1 MPKNKR
7 VLIPIIVIVV
17 ISAVGLVWYF
27 SQGNGASAGG
37 SIPASGTVEA
47 VQVAIAPEMSGRVV
61 EVLAEKGA
69 SVQAGD
75 PLLRLDDT
83 LLQSQRQLAD
93 AGLESARANLVAS
106 QSGLEVAQAALQAAE
121 TGLQIAQSN
130 SEAELLVA
138 QQSLEKLNENAQV
151 VWTEAQRAV
160 AAANQ
165 AVRDATYQLDN
176 FTVPTYQEKLSAEQ
190 AVVEMKKLLDVAR
203 AAFEPYRN
211 EDSGNNT
218 REDLKEALD
227 EAQSDYDT
235 ALHRMQYEANLEQA
249 QARLEKAKQD
259 LVKVQDGPNQD
270 DVAALEARI
279 NAIKLA
285 PDQAKATVDQAKVG
299 VTQAQAKLDQAQTAV
314 EQAQAQLDLVE
325 TQIKKLVVYA
335 PSAGIVLSR
344 DVEPGEVAQAGAA
357 LLTLAQLD
365 RLNITVYVP
374 EDRYGQIK
382 LGDQATVTLDSFPG
396 KTFMAKVTFIAGQA
410 EFTPRNV
417 QTAEGR
423 RTTVFA
429 IELAVD
435 NPQGELKPGMPA
447 DVCFGCR

>member
-17 ISAVGLVWYF
+17 LAAVGLIWYF
-27 SQGNGASAGG
+27 SQGSGASAGG
-37 SIPASGTVEA
+37 SIQASGTVEA
-47 VQVAIAPEMSGRVV
+47 VQVAISPEMSGRVL

-69 SVQAGD
+69 SVQAGV
-75 PLLRLDDT
+75 PLLRLDDA
-83 LLQSQRQLAD
+83 LLQSQRQLALT
-93 AGLESARANLVAS
+93 GLESAKANLVTS

-121 TGLQIAQSN
+121 TGLQIAQSS

-138 QQSLEKLNENAQV
+138 QQSLNNLNENAQV
-151 VWTEAQRAV
+151 ARTEAQRAV
-160 AAANQ
+160 AVANQ

-176 FTVPTYQEKLSAEQ
+176 FTVPSNQEKFTAEQ
-190 AVVEMKKLLDVAR
+190 AIVEMKKLLDVAR

-218 REDLKEALD
+218 REDLKDALD
-227 EAQSDYDT
+227 QAQSDYDT
-235 ALHRMQYEANLEQA
+235 AVHRMQYEANLAQA
-249 QARLEKAKQD
+249 QARLAKAQQD
-259 LVKVQDGPNQD
+259 LGKVQNGPD
-270 DVAALEARI
+270 PEDIAALEARI
-279 NAIKLA
+279 NAIKMA
-285 PDQAKATVDQAKVG
+285 PDQASAAIDQAKVG
-299 VTQAQAKLDQAQTAV
+299 VTQAQAKLDQAQTGV
-314 EQAQAQLDLVE
+314 DQAQAQVDLVE

-344 DVEPGEVAQAGAA
+344 DVEPGEIIQAGAA
-357 LLTLAQLD
+357 VLTLAKLDQLT
-365 RLNITVYVP
+365 ITVYVP

-382 LGDQATVTLDSFPG
+382 LGDQAIVTLDSFPG
-396 KTFMAKVTFIAGQA
+396 QTFAAKVTFIADQA

-423 RTTVFA
+423 RTTVFS

-435 NPQGELKPGMPA
+435 NPQGDLKPGMPA

>member
-7 VLIPIIVIVV
+7 VLIPIIMIVV
-17 ISAVGLVWYF
+17 LSAVGLIWYF
-27 SQGNGASAGG
+27 SQGSGASAGG
-37 SIPASGTVEA
+37 AIQASGTVEA
-47 VQVAIAPEMSGRVV
+47 VQVAVAPEMSGRVV

-69 SVQAGD
+69 SIQAGE
-75 PLLRLDDT
+75 PLLRMDDA
-83 LLQSQRQLAD
+83 LLQAQRQLAVT
-93 AGLESARANLVAS
+93 GLESAKANLVTLH
-106 QSGLEVAQAALQAAE
+106 SGLEVAQAALGAAE

-138 QQSLEKLNENAQV
+138 QQSLENLNENAQV
-151 VWTEAQRAV
+151 ARTEAQRVV

-165 AVRDATYQLDN
+165 AVRDTTYQLDN
-176 FTVPTYQEKLSAEQ
+176 FTVPTYQQKLSTEQ
-190 AVVEMKKLLDVAR
+190 AIIEAKKLLDVAR

-235 ALHRMQYEANLEQA
+235 AVHRMQYESNLEQA
-249 QARLEKAKQD
+249 QARLAKAQQD
-259 LVKVQDGPNQD
+259 LAKVKNGPDPD

-279 NAIKLA
+279 NAIKMA
-285 PDQAKATVDQAKVG
+285 PDQASAAIDQAKVG
-299 VTQAQAKLDQAQTAV
+299 VTQAQAKLEQAQTAV
-314 EQAQAQLDLVE
+314 DQAQAQLDLVD

-335 PSAGIVLSR
+335 PSAGIILSR
-344 DVEPGEVAQAGAA
+344 DVEPGEIIQAGAPV
-357 LLTLAQLD
+357 LTLAQLD
-365 RLNITVYVP
+365 NLTITVYVP

-382 LGDQATVTLDSFPG
+382 LGDQATVKLDSFPG
-396 KTFMAKVTFIAGQA
+396 KTFVAKVTFIADQA

-429 IELAVD
+429 VELAVD
-435 NPQGELKPGMPA
+435 NPQGEMKPGMPA

>member
-17 ISAVGLVWYF
+17 VSAVGLIWYF
-27 SQGNGASAGG
+27 GQGSSSLAGG
-37 SIPASGTVEA
+37 SVQASGTVEA
-47 VQVAIAPEMSGRVV
+47 VEVAIASEMSGRVL

-69 SVQAGD
+69 AVQAGE

-83 LLQSQRQLAD
+83 LLQSQRQLAVT
-93 AGLESARANLVAS
+93 GRESAKANLVTS

-138 QQSLEKLNENAQV
+138 QQSLDNLNENATV
-151 VWTEAQRAV
+151 ARTEAQRVV

-176 FTVPTYQEKLSAEQ
+176 YTVPSNQ
-190 AVVEMKKLLDVAR
+190 ANMTATEAIVEMKKLLDVAR

-218 REDLKEALD
+218 REDLKDALD
-227 EAQSDYDT
+227 EAQSDYDS
-235 ALHRMQYEANLEQA
+235 AVHRLQYEANLEQA
-249 QARLEKAKQD
+249 QARLAKAHQD
-259 LVKVQDGPNQD
+259 LAKVQNGPNPD

-279 NAIKLA
+279 AAIKVA
-285 PDQAKATVDQAKVG
+285 PDQARAAVDQAKVG
-299 VTQAQAKLDQAQTAV
+299 ITQAQAKLEQAQTAV
-314 EQAQAQLDLVE
+314 DQAQAQLDLVD
-325 TQIKKLVVYA
+325 TQIKKMVIYA
-335 PSAGIVLSR
+335 PTSGIVLSR
-344 DVEPGEVAQAGAA
+344 GVEPGEVIQAGAA
-357 LLTLAQLD
+357 VLTLAQLD
-365 RLNITVYVP
+365 RPTITVYVP

-396 KTFMAKVTFIAGQA
+396 RTFLAKVRYIANQA

-417 QTAEGR
+417 QTSEGR

-429 IELAVD
+429 IELAID
-435 NPQGELKPGMPA
+435 NPKGELKPGMPA

>member
-17 ISAVGLVWYF
+17 ISAVGLIWYF
-27 SQGNGASAGG
+27 GQGSSSLAGG
-37 SIPASGTVEA
+37 SVQASGTVEA
-47 VQVAIAPEMSGRVV
+47 VEVAIASEMSGRVL

-69 SVQAGD
+69 AVQAGE

-83 LLQSQRQLAD
+83 LLQSQRQLAVT
-93 AGLESARANLVAS
+93 GRESAKANLVTS

-138 QQSLEKLNENAQV
+138 QQSLDNLDENATV
-151 VWTEAQRAV
+151 TRTEAQRAV

-176 FTVPTYQEKLSAEQ
+176 YTVPSNQ
-190 AVVEMKKLLDVAR
+190 ANMTATEAIVEMKKRLDVAR

-218 REDLKEALD
+218 REDLKDALD
-227 EAQSDYDT
+227 EAQSDYDS
-235 ALHRMQYEANLEQA
+235 AVHRLQYEANLEQA
-249 QARLEKAKQD
+249 QARLAKAQQD
-259 LVKVQDGPNQD
+259 LVKVQNGPNPD

-279 NAIKLA
+279 AAIKVA
-285 PDQAKATVDQAKVG
+285 PDQARAAIDQAKVG
-299 VTQAQAKLDQAQTAV
+299 ITQAQAKLEQAQSAV
-314 EQAQAQLDLVE
+314 DQAQAQLDLVD
-325 TQIKKLVVYA
+325 TQIKKMVIYA
-335 PSAGIVLSR
+335 PTTGIVLSR
-344 DVEPGEVAQAGAA
+344 DVEPGEVIQAGAA
-357 LLTLAQLD
+357 VLTLAQLD
-365 RLNITVYVP
+365 RPTITVYVP

-382 LGDQATVTLDSFPG
+382 LGDQATVRLDSFPG
-396 KTFMAKVTFIAGQA
+396 KTFLAKVRYIANQA

-417 QTAEGR
+417 QTSEGR

-429 IELAVD
+429 IELAID
-435 NPQGELKPGMPA
+435 NPKGELKPGMPA

>member
-17 ISAVGLVWYF
+17 LSAVGLVWYF

-37 SIPASGTVEA
+37 SIQASGTVEA
-47 VQVAIAPEMSGRVV
+47 VQVAIAPEMSGRVL

-69 SVQAGD
+69 SVQAGA
-75 PLLRLDDT
+75 PLLRLDDS
-83 LLQSQRQLAD
+83 LLQSQRQLAVT
-93 AGLESARANLVAS
+93 GLESAKANLVTS
-106 QSGLEVAQAALQAAE
+106 QSGLEVAQAALRAAE
-121 TGLQIAQSN
+121 TGLQIAQGN

-138 QQSLEKLNENAQV
+138 QQSLDNLNENAQV
-151 VWTEAQRAV
+151 ARTEAQRAV

-165 AVRDATYQLDN
+165 VVRDATYQLDN
-176 FTVPTYQEKLSAEQ
+176 FTIPSNQEKYTAEQ
-190 AVVEMKKLLDVAR
+190 AIVEMKKLLDVAR

-218 REDLKEALD
+218 REDLKDALD

-235 ALHRMQYEANLEQA
+235 AVHRMQYEANLAQA
-249 QARLEKAKQD
+249 QARLAKAQQD
-259 LVKVQDGPNQD
+259 LGKVQNGPNPD

-279 NAIKLA
+279 NAIKMA
-285 PDQAKATVDQAKVG
+285 PDQASAAIDQAKVG

-314 EQAQAQLDLVE
+314 DQAQAQVDLVD
-325 TQIKKLVVYA
+325 TQIKKMVVYS

-344 DVEPGEVAQAGAA
+344 DVEPGEIVQAGAA
-357 LLTLAQLD
+357 VLTLAQLD
-365 RLNITVYVP
+365 QLTITVYVP

-382 LGDQATVTLDSFPG
+382 LGDQATIALDSFPG
-396 KTFMAKVTFIAGQA
+396 KSFTGTVTFIASQA

-423 RTTVFA
+423 RTTVFS

-435 NPQGELKPGMPA
+435 NPEGDLKPGMPA

>member
-17 ISAVGLVWYF
+17 ISAVGLIWYF
-27 SQGNGASAGG
+27 GQGSSSLAGG
-37 SIPASGTVEA
+37 SVQASGTVEA
-47 VQVAIAPEMSGRVV
+47 VEVAIASEMSGRVL

-69 SVQAGD
+69 AVQAGE

-83 LLQSQRQLAD
+83 LLQSQRQLAVT
-93 AGLESARANLVAS
+93 GRESAKANLVTS

-138 QQSLEKLNENAQV
+138 QQSLDNLDENATV
-151 VWTEAQRAV
+151 TRTEAQRAV

-176 FTVPTYQEKLSAEQ
+176 YTVPSNQ
-190 AVVEMKKLLDVAR
+190 ANMTATEAIVEMKKRLDVAR

-218 REDLKEALD
+218 REDLKDALD
-227 EAQSDYDT
+227 EAQSDYDS
-235 ALHRMQYEANLEQA
+235 AVHRLQYEANMEQA
-249 QARLEKAKQD
+249 QARLAKAQQD
-259 LVKVQDGPNQD
+259 LVKVQNGPNPD

-279 NAIKLA
+279 AAIKVA
-285 PDQAKATVDQAKVG
+285 PDQARAAIDQAKVG
-299 VTQAQAKLDQAQTAV
+299 ITQAQAKLEQAQSAV
-314 EQAQAQLDLVE
+314 DQAQAQLDLVD
-325 TQIKKLVVYA
+325 TQIKKMVIYA
-335 PSAGIVLSR
+335 PTTGIVLSR
-344 DVEPGEVAQAGAA
+344 DVEPGEVIQAGAA
-357 LLTLAQLD
+357 VLTLAQLD
-365 RLNITVYVP
+365 RPTITVYVP

-396 KTFMAKVTFIAGQA
+396 KTFLAKVRYIANQA

-417 QTAEGR
+417 QTSEGR

-429 IELAVD
+429 IELAID
-435 NPQGELKPGMPA
+435 NPKGELKPGMPA

>member
-17 ISAVGLVWYF
+17 VSAVGLIWYF
-27 SQGNGASAGG
+27 GQGSSSLAGG
-37 SIPASGTVEA
+37 SVQASGTVEA
-47 VQVAIAPEMSGRVV
+47 VEVAIASEMSGRVL

-69 SVQAGD
+69 AVQAGE

-83 LLQSQRQLAD
+83 LLQSQRQLAVT
-93 AGLESARANLVAS
+93 GRESAKANLVTS

-138 QQSLEKLNENAQV
+138 QQSLDNLNENATV
-151 VWTEAQRAV
+151 ARTEAQRVV

-176 FTVPTYQEKLSAEQ
+176 YTVPSNQ
-190 AVVEMKKLLDVAR
+190 ANMTATEAIVEMKKLLDVAR

-218 REDLKEALD
+218 REDLKDALD
-227 EAQSDYDT
+227 EAQSDYDS
-235 ALHRMQYEANLEQA
+235 AVHRLQYEANLEQA
-249 QARLEKAKQD
+249 QARLAKAQQD
-259 LVKVQDGPNQD
+259 LAKVQNGPNPD

-279 NAIKLA
+279 AAIKVA
-285 PDQAKATVDQAKVG
+285 PDQARAAVDQAKVG
-299 VTQAQAKLDQAQTAV
+299 ITQAQAKLEQAQTAV
-314 EQAQAQLDLVE
+314 DQAQAQLDLVD
-325 TQIKKLVVYA
+325 TQIKKMVIYA
-335 PSAGIVLSR
+335 PTSGIVLSR
-344 DVEPGEVAQAGAA
+344 GVEPGEVIQAGAA
-357 LLTLAQLD
+357 VLTLAQLD
-365 RLNITVYVP
+365 RPTITVYVP

-396 KTFMAKVTFIAGQA
+396 RTFLAKVRYIANQA

-417 QTAEGR
+417 QTSEGR

-429 IELAVD
+429 IELAID
-435 NPQGELKPGMPA
+435 NPKGELKPGMPA

>member
-17 ISAVGLVWYF
+17 ISAVGLIWYF
-27 SQGNGASAGG
+27 GQGSRSLAGG
-37 SIPASGTVEA
+37 SVQASGTVEA
-47 VQVAIAPEMSGRVV
+47 VEVAIASEMSGRVL

-69 SVQAGD
+69 AVQAGE
-75 PLLRLDDT
+75 PVLRLDDT
-83 LLQSQRQLAD
+83 LLQSQRQLAVT
-93 AGLESARANLVAS
+93 GRESAKANLVTS

-138 QQSLEKLNENAQV
+138 QQSLDNLDENANV
-151 VWTEAQRAV
+151 VRTEAQRAV

-176 FTVPTYQEKLSAEQ
+176 YTVPSNEAKMTATEAI
-190 AVVEMKKLLDVAR
+190 VEMKKLLDVAR

-218 REDLKEALD
+218 REDLKDALD
-227 EAQSDYDT
+227 EAQSDYDS
-235 ALHRMQYEANLEQA
+235 AVRRMQYEANLEQA
-249 QARLEKAKQD
+249 QARLAKVQQD
-259 LVKVQDGPNQD
+259 LVKVQNGPNPD

-279 NAIKLA
+279 AAIKVA
-285 PDQAKATVDQAKVG
+285 PDQARAAIDQAKVG
-299 VTQAQAKLDQAQTAV
+299 ITQAQAKLEQAQTAV
-314 EQAQAQLDLVE
+314 NQAQAQLDLVD
-325 TQIKKLVVYA
+325 TQIKKMVIYA
-335 PSAGIVLSR
+335 PTTGIVLSR
-344 DVEPGEVAQAGAA
+344 DVEPGEVIQAGAA
-357 LLTLAQLD
+357 VLTLAQLD
-365 RLNITVYVP
+365 RLTITVYVP

-396 KTFMAKVTFIAGQA
+396 KTFLAKVRYIANQA

-417 QTAEGR
+417 QTSEGR

-429 IELAVD
+429 IELAID
-435 NPQGELKPGMPA
+435 NPKGELKPGMPA

>member
-17 ISAVGLVWYF
+17 ISAVGLIWYF
-27 SQGNGASAGG
+27 SQGSGALAVG
-37 SIPASGTVEA
+37 SIQASGTVEA
-47 VQVAIAPEMSGRVV
+47 VEVAIASELSGRVV
-61 EVLAEKGA
+61 EVLADKGA
-69 SVQAGD
+69 GVQAGD
-75 PLLRLDDT
+75 PLLRLDDA
-83 LLQSQRQLAD
+83 LLQSQHQLAVT
-93 AGLESARANLVAS
+93 GLESAKANLVTA

-130 SEAELLVA
+130 SAAELLVA
-138 QQSLEKLNENAQV
+138 QQSLENLNENASLAR
-151 VWTEAQRAV
+151 TEAQRAV

-165 AVRDATYQLDN
+165 AVRAATYQLDN
-176 FTVPTYQEKLSAEQ
+176 FTIPSNQENMSATQ
-190 AVVEMKKLLDVAR
+190 AIVEMKKLLDADR

-211 EDSGNNT
+211 ESSGNAT
-218 REDLKEALD
+218 RDDLKEALD

-235 ALHRMQYEANLEQA
+235 AVHRMQYEANLEQA
-249 QARLEKAKQD
+249 QARLEKAQQD
-259 LVKVQDGPNQD
+259 LSKVQNGPDPD

-279 NAIKLA
+279 NAIKVA
-285 PDQAKATVDQAKVG
+285 PDQARSAIDQAKVG
-299 VTQAQAKLDQAQTAV
+299 VTQAQAKLDQAQTGV
-314 EQAQAQLDLVE
+314 DQAQAQLDLVE

-335 PSAGIVLSR
+335 PTAGIVISR
-344 DVEPGEVAQAGAA
+344 DVEPGEVIQAGAA
-357 LLTLAQLD
+357 VLKLAQLD
-365 RLNITVYVP
+365 RLTITVYVP

-396 KTFMAKVTFIAGQA
+396 KTFMAKVTFIAEQA

-435 NPQGELKPGMPA
+435 NPKGELKPGMPA
-447 DVCFGCR
+447 DVCFGCQ